1 MLVLVPSVL
10 GVTAQV
16 DRPSAEPVISEVTV
30 LQLVRKTARGKKG
43 GIEIEGCGIWGTR
56 LSIGERRFGT
66 ASSPPHRDCGTTA
79 PERYGSQPVG
89 LQT

>member
-1 MLVLVPSVL
+1 MLVLVSSVL

-43 GIEIEGCGIWGTR
+43 GIEIEGCGIWAESSR
-56 LSIGERRFGT
+56 ARFRN
-66 ASSPPHRDCGTTA
+66 SSTFHAITDTD
-79 PERYGSQPVG
+79 S
-89 LQT
+89 

>member
-1 MLVLVPSVL
+1 MLVLVSSVL

-43 GIEIEGCGIWGTR
+43 GIEIEGCGIWDVTDR
-56 LSIGERRFGT
+56 NR
-66 ASSPPHRDCGTTA
+66 
-79 PERYGSQPVG
+79 
-89 LQT
+89 

>member
-1 MLVLVPSVL
+1 MLVLVSSVL

-43 GIEIEGCGIWGTR
+43 GIEIEGCGIWGNK
-56 LSIGERRFGT
+56 RRYSYRFHV
-66 ASSPPHRDCGTTA
+66 PLDL
-79 PERYGSQPVG
+79 Y
-89 LQT
+89 

>member
-43 GIEIEGCGIWGTR
+43 GIEIEGCGIWAVVSNLSDKTR
-56 LSIGERRFGT
+56 
-66 ASSPPHRDCGTTA
+66 ASRGK
-79 PERYGSQPVG
+79 
-89 LQT
+89 